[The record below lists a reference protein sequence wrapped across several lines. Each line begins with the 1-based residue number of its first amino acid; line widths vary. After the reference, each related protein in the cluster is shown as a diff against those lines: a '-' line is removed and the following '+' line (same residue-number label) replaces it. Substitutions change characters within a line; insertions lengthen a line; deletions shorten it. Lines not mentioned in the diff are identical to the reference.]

1 MNVVSTINIMNAV
14 SIDAVDVA
22 DTAAIDAAIAVR
34 DVDRIDYREIKKK
47 LIEYFKGI
55 VLSNTFFEF
64 MRNISF

>member
-1 MNVVSTINIMNAV
+1 MNVVSTIDIMNAV
-14 SIDAVDVA
+14 SLAVDVA